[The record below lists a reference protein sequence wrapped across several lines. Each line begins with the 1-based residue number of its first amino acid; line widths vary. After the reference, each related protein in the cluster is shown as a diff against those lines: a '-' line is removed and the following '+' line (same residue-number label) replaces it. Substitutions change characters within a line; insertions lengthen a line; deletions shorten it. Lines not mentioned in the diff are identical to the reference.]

1 MTTLGVP
8 KMSSQHGAPSG
19 RPRAWV
25 SVETIQLIGMESQR
39 EGFWPG
45 LFSLK
50 CNIGW
55 EIVPFISLFLA
66 PTITDLDLTLPR
78 DQNNRLLQ
86 PTLSLLSHACRQL
99 RSMRM
104 DVDTSCPQSGAEMGR
119 LISASRNTLHRI
131 DIRSSTPP
139 EIFPV
144 IFNLPLLRT
153 LILQEPRLPD
163 QSPAEIL
170 PSLETIDFNGNHG
183 PNLAQFFGGLSVQ
196 KLVAVSV
203 RCGGIIQLPTS
214 LDSLCGATA
223 TVNRLYLS
231 PVAALDRSSITLLR
245 TFTNLTSLIIRC
257 VCESREM
264 NWPCSFQL
272 TNEDLLDLG
281 GALPHIRALDLG
293 QGCRR
298 ACHVTFKSLICLSRT
313 CGNLETLSIRVD
325 FASIVDGSDQP
336 GRGNASIR
344 DNGARPQRER
354 SRLWI
359 LAVGNSPLPD
369 VPRCEWIV
377 ALALV
382 TIFPSI
388 QYVFSSCSSEMN
400 RRWNG
405 VWGDIL
411 VCQKIFHI
419 TQAEGKCLRSYRLFS
434 VISIPIRSIQTPL
447 WFCKLVEGSHRPQV
461 ASTTSIAIGSAI
473 GTRYIG
479 VSFK

>member
-8 KMSSQHGAPSG
+8 KMSSQQGAPPGS
-19 RPRAWV
+19 PRAWV
-25 SVETIQLIGMESQR
+25 SAETIQLIGMESQR

-45 LFSLK
+45 LCSLK

-86 PTLSLLSHACRQL
+86 PTLSLFSHACRRL
-99 RSMRM
+99 RSLRM
-104 DVDTSCPQSGAEMGR
+104 DVDTSSPESGAEMGR

-131 DIRSSTPP
+131 DIRTSTPP

-144 IFNLPLLRT
+144 IFNLPLLRS
-153 LILQEPRLPD
+153 LVLQEPRLPD
-163 QSPAEIL
+163 QLPPEIL
-170 PSLETIDFNGNHG
+170 PPLETIDFNGNHG
-183 PNLAQFFGGLSVQ
+183 PNVTQFLRLSVRR
-196 KLVAVSV
+196 LVTVSI
-203 RCGGIIQLPTS
+203 RCGGVIQLPTF
-214 LDSLCGATA
+214 LDSLCDANATM
-223 TVNRLYLS
+223 NRLYLS
-231 PVAALDRSSITLLR
+231 PVAALDRSSITILR
-245 TFTNLTSLIIRC
+245 TFTNLTSLVIRC

-272 TNEDLLDLG
+272 TNEGLLDLG
-281 GALPHIRALDLG
+281 GALPHVRSLDLG
-293 QGCRR
+293 QGCHR
-298 ACHVTFKSLICLSRT
+298 ACHVTFKSLIGLSRM
-313 CGNLETLSIRVD
+313 CRNLETLSIRVD

-336 GRGNASIR
+336 GRSNTNIKGDSV
-344 DNGARPQRER
+344 RPQRER
-354 SRLWI
+354 NRMWI

-369 VPRCEWIV
+369 TPRCEWIV

-388 QYVFSSCSSEMN
+388 QYVFSNCSSEMN

-411 VCQKIFHI
+411 VCQKIFNI
-419 TQAEGKCLRSYRLFS
+419 TQTEGKRLGSHRLFL
-434 VISIPIRSIQTPL
+434 VVSIPIRSIQTPL
-447 WFCKLVEGSHRPQV
+447 WFRKLVKGSHRPQV
-461 ASTTSIAIGSAI
+461 TSTTGIAVGC
-473 GTRYIG
+473 GTGYVG